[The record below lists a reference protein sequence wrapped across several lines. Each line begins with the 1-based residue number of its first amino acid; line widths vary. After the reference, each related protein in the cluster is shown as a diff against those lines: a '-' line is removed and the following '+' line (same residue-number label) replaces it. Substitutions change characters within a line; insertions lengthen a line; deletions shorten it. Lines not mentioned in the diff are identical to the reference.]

1 MKNIKKNLRTHLNQ
15 ELINESNIDL
25 VRNDLIKLNDD
36 TIEGRF
42 LSKQD
47 AEELQREI
55 ESNYSTSAYDL
66 FQKDDIRKN
75 IFNFDHPVAE
85 KEVNGVTLKIV
96 QGLIRNKRKTY
107 LLYAN
112 NDIIGEFYSVDDIK
126 RIIKFIESK
135 LIKNLSSNGN
145 S

>member
-25 VRNDLIKLNDD
+25 VRNDLIKLNND

-55 ESNYSTSAYDL
+55 ESNYITSAEDL
-66 FQKDDIRKN
+66 FKKDDIRKN

-135 LIKNLSSNGN
+135 LIKTLPNNGN